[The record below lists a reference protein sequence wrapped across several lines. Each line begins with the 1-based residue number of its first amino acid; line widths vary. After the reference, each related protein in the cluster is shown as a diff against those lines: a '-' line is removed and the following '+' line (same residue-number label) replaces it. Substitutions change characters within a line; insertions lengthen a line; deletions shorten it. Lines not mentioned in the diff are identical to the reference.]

1 MLLWR
6 QMRLRTL
13 FLILLAVVG
22 AWGVLLAQKPFKQYS
37 GGEDGDVPLPPD
49 YEKPAEWVS
58 ARLRYRDAFGRRF
71 RGFRSEGAWGT
82 DYPLGDRHL
91 IVGVQRLTR
100 INARSVE
107 QTVELDGTDDLYNW
121 PFLYAVEVGQ
131 WTLDEKEGAQ
141 LREFLDRGGFLMVD
155 DFHGLQQW
163 AIFQEGIRQVYPDR
177 EIEDLQA
184 AEPIFH
190 ILADVDPKVQVAGL
204 AALYNGR
211 TYEQASDPYPRWRA
225 IYDAKRRVVVAI
237 CHNMDLGD
245 AWEHSDEASY
255 PADMAI
261 VAHRALQN
269 YAIYDLT
276 H

>member
-1 MLLWR
+1 
-6 QMRLRTL
+6 MRLRT
-13 FLILLAVVG
+13 ILLLLLAALG
-22 AWGVLLAQKPFKQYS
+22 AWGVLLAQKPFKQYP
-37 GGEDGDVPLPPD
+37 GGEDGDIALPAD
-49 YEKPAEWVS
+49 YQRPAEWVS
-58 ARLRYRDAFGRRF
+58 ARLRYRDALRRGGF
-71 RGFRSEGAWGT
+71 RGFRREGAWST

-91 IVGVQRLTR
+91 IIGVQRLTR
-100 INARSVE
+100 IHARSVE

-131 WTLDEKEGAQ
+131 WAIDEKEGAQ
-141 LREFLDRGGFLMVD
+141 LRDFLDRGGFLMVD
-155 DFHGLQQW
+155 DFHGVYQW
-163 AIFQEGIRQVYPDR
+163 ETFVEGIRQVYPDR
-177 EIEDLQA
+177 QIEDLTA
-184 AEPIFH
+184 PEPIFH

-204 AALYNGR
+204 AALYRGR
-211 TYEQASDPYPRWRA
+211 TYEQESDPYPRWRA
-225 IYDAKRRVVVAI
+225 IYDEKKRIVVAI

-269 YAIYDLT
+269 YAMYDLT